1 MYRTDI
7 IYNISSNNKKI
18 ESNMKKALLLVNLG
32 TPDKPSYFSVFK
44 YLRQFL
50 MDGRVININ
59 PILRFILVNF
69 IICPTRSFS
78 STKVYKQVWDKDTGS
93 PLLHNTIE
101 LSKKLSTKLNDYDV
115 HFAMRY
121 QKPSIKKALEVIK
134 KTNPSQLIVLPLF
147 PHYASATTG
156 SVFQELTKKI
166 SKEWVIPSVRF
177 ISQYYDHPSFIN
189 AWVEAANNFNHQDYD
204 KVVFSYHGLPNS
216 QVNKVYF
223 DNQCDGKNCEHEVNA
238 ENYYCY
244 KSAVY
249 ETSKLI
255 AEKLSLPSDKYEVTF
270 QSRLTNNW
278 LEPFS
283 DEVLKGYPE
292 QGIKKVLVFSPAFT
306 ADCLETVIEIGAEYK
321 ELFIDAGGQTLD
333 YVPSLNFSDAWVKA
347 IIDIVDKK

>member
-1 MYRTDI
+1 M
-7 IYNISSNNKKI
+7 NKP
-18 ESNMKKALLLVNLG
+18 ALLLINLG
-32 TPDKPSYFSVFK
+32 TPDSPSYLDVFK
-44 YLRQFL
+44 YLREFL
-50 MDGRVININ
+50 MDGRVIDI
-59 PILRFILVNF
+59 PSFFRFILVTV
-69 IICPTRSFS
+69 IICPIRSFAS
-78 STKVYKQVWDKDTGS
+78 SKIYKELWDLSGGVS
-93 PLLHNTIE
+93 PLLKNTEE
-101 LSKKLSTKLNDYDV
+101 LTKKLNSNQNKYNV

-121 QKPSIKKALEVIK
+121 QKPSIKKALEEIK
-134 KTNPSQLIVLPLF
+134 KTNPSELIVLPLF

-177 ISQYYDHPSFIN
+177 ISQFYDHPSFIN

-216 QVNKVYF
+216 QVNKVYV
-223 DNQCDGKNCEHEVNA
+223 DNQCDGKNCEYEVNE

-255 AEKLSLPSDKYEVTF
+255 AEKISLPRDKYDVTF

-283 DEVLKGYPE
+283 DDVLKSYPE
-292 QGIKKVLVFSPAFT
+292 KGIKKVLVFSPAFT
-306 ADCLETVIEIGAEYK
+306 ADCLETVIEIGDEYK
-321 ELFIDAGGQTLD
+321 ELFINEGGKILD
-333 YVPSLNFSDAWVKA
+333 YVPSLNFSDAWVQA

>member
-1 MYRTDI
+1 M
-7 IYNISSNNKKI
+7 NKP
-18 ESNMKKALLLVNLG
+18 ALLLINLG
-32 TPDKPSYFSVFK
+32 TPNSPSYFDVFK
-44 YLRQFL
+44 YLREFL
-50 MDGRVININ
+50 MDGRVIDV
-59 PILRFILVNF
+59 PSLFRFILVTL
-69 IICPTRSFS
+69 IICPIRSFS
-78 STKVYKQVWDKDTGS
+78 SSKIYKELWDLSGGVS
-93 PLLHNTIE
+93 PLLKNTEE
-101 LSKKLSTKLNDYDV
+101 LTNKLNAKQNKYDV

-134 KTNPSQLIVLPLF
+134 KSNPSELIVLPLF
-147 PHYASATTG
+147 PHYASATSG
-156 SVFQELTKKI
+156 SVFEDLTKKI
-166 SKEWVIPSVRF
+166 SRAWVIPSFRY
-177 ISQYYDHPSFIN
+177 ISQYYDHPSFID
-189 AWVEAANNFNHQDYD
+189 AWIDAAQNYNHQDYD
-204 KVVFSYHGLPNS
+204 KVIFSYHGLPNS
-216 QVNKVYF
+216 QVNKVYD
-223 DNQCDGKNCEHEVNA
+223 DNLCDGKNCEHEVNA

-321 ELFIDAGGQTLD
+321 ELFIDAGGQSLD
-333 YVPSLNFSDAWVKA
+333 YVPSLNFSDAWVQA

>member
-1 MYRTDI
+1 M
-7 IYNISSNNKKI
+7 NKP
-18 ESNMKKALLLVNLG
+18 ALLLINLG
-32 TPDKPSYFSVFK
+32 TPDSPSYLDVFK
-44 YLRQFL
+44 YLREFL
-50 MDGRVININ
+50 MDGRVIDI
-59 PILRFILVNF
+59 PSFFRFILVTL
-69 IICPTRSFS
+69 IICPIRSFAS
-78 STKVYKQVWDKDTGS
+78 SKIYRELWDLSGGVS
-93 PLLHNTIE
+93 PLLKNTEE
-101 LSKKLSTKLNDYDV
+101 LTKKLNSNQNKYNV

-121 QKPSIKKALEVIK
+121 QKPSIKKALEAIK
-134 KTNPSQLIVLPLF
+134 ETNPSELIVLPLF

-216 QVNKVYF
+216 QVNKVYV
-223 DNQCDGKNCEHEVNA
+223 DNQCDGKNCEYEVNE

-255 AEKLSLPSDKYEVTF
+255 AEKISLPRDKYDVTF

-283 DEVLKGYPE
+283 DDVLKSYPE
-292 QGIKKVLVFSPAFT
+292 KGIKKVLVFSPAFT
-306 ADCLETVIEIGAEYK
+306 ADCLETVIEIGDEYK
-321 ELFIDAGGQTLD
+321 ELFINAGGKILD
-333 YVPSLNFSDAWVKA
+333 YVPSLNFSDAWVQA